1 MQKALFWNAK
11 QGFLERKTMGIEFR
25 LTMPKFTSHFF
36 VYCY

>member
-25 LTMPKFTSHFF
+25 QIF
-36 VYCY
+36 VNS

>member
-25 LTMPKFTSHFF
+25 
-36 VYCY
+36 